1 MSVSSQRGHIA
12 WAIQNR
18 KVGDANFN
26 PGVTAAATATAGGYQ
41 VTEWK
46 RHRAESVSLGVNDLY
61 DVLPLEV
68 GGSLFVN
75 SSYKNGAFVAG
86 GARLFSR
93 LQATIGHLIYAT
105 AGSKIKTPSGGSIV
119 GATGTVPAATAQNGT
134 TVPYFTRFQVN
145 PADETVMPYVALRKF
160 TPAQQGASGINE
172 YFVDCRVNMLTIS
185 VPAMGPIMM
194 EFTVIGRKPEAADV
208 AAGADGSA
216 TGDAAFESGIG
227 LAHGCKGEIELS
239 DFQSANIFGAGAA
252 SGKFTSAQIMIANNI
267 SQPDQQMIIGSY
279 HPDDLVALSRAVQI
293 RLIYKWQDPQ
303 LYKKLYYGGGT
314 GSDIQWSP
322 VVGNSPVR
330 ISSASVSNIAGTSP
344 AIPYSFSF
352 YAPDVD
358 WTMTPPQLAGN
369 NLLFCEFTG
378 IVKGGNSG
386 ASTAP
391 WHIDVVNTEDYIE
404 LGAF

>member
-18 KVGDANFN
+18 KVAGENFS
-26 PGVTAAATATAGGYQ
+26 PTATAAATATAGGYM
-41 VTEWK
+41 VTGWQ

-93 LQATIGHLIYAT
+93 LENTIGHLIYAV
-105 AGSKIKTPSGGSIV
+105 AGDKT
-119 GATGTVPAATAQNGT
+119 TVPDAPTGQNGT
-134 TVPYFTRFQVN
+134 TVPYYTRFQVS
-145 PADETVMPYVALRKF
+145 PTDETTMPWIALRKF
-160 TPAQQGASGINE
+160 TPAQQGASGMNE

-185 VPAMGPIMM
+185 VPAMGPVMM
-194 EFTVIGRKPEAADV
+194 EFTVIGRKPEAEDI
-208 AAGADGSA
+208 AAGESGAA
-216 TGDAAFESGIG
+216 TGDSDLESGVS
-227 LAHGCKGEIELS
+227 LAHGCQGEITLTS
-239 DFQSANIFGAGAA
+239 FQASNIFGASGA

-293 RLIYKWQDPQ
+293 RLIYKWQDPK
-303 LYKKLYYGGGT
+303 LYKKLYYNGGT
-314 GSDIQWSP
+314 GTDIQWSP
-322 VVGNSPVR
+322 VVGTSEVK
-330 ISSASVSNIAGTSP
+330 IKSKSVAKIAGVT
-344 AIPYSFSF
+344 ADTPYSFEFVAS
-352 YAPDVD
+352 DVD

-378 IVKGGNSG
+378 VVKGGNLKDGSG
-386 ASTAP
+386 NPLPT
-391 WHIDVVNTEDYIE
+391 WYIDLVNKENYAE
-404 LGAF
+404 LA